1 MVTALPGVSPNVT
14 ERFRAGVMP
23 FRAPLSI
30 AVAFLVAGPL
40 SAARPI
46 VPAVPTIE
54 DAPIA
59 LLIDV
64 SSGQTLY
71 ARDADRRF
79 MPASLTK
86 VMTTYLAFD
95 QISRGKLFQ
104 QQLTAMRPETFRQW
118 HSVGST
124 MYLAESRPVTIDEL
138 LHGVTTVSAND
149 GAVVLAEAAL
159 GSVPAWTAAMN
170 EAARALG
177 MHDSHF
183 GTPNGWM
190 DEGRTWTTARDLATL
205 GTAMAIRH
213 PDLYR
218 HFVGARTMSYNG
230 IAQRNHDPISG
241 VVPGADGIKTGF
253 TNQAGYGFLGSAQ
266 RGGRRLMMV
275 VAASPTG
282 RQRNEGAKAF
292 MEWGFQ
298 AFDSRILFPLGAELA
313 RARVQNGGLRRIGA
327 VAPRPIRLA
336 VPRGQAPKV
345 TLKVRY
351 EGPLQAPI
359 EKGQTIAQ
367 LAIYLD
373 GRQVSTLPLVADR
386 SVASATQLQRVFNG
400 IAAWVPWG

>member
-1 MVTALPGVSPNVT
+1 MLFRVLSTVAAALLTGSPL
-14 ERFRAGVMP
+14 G
-23 FRAPLSI
+23 
-30 AVAFLVAGPL
+30 
-40 SAARPI
+40 AAAPI
-46 VPAVPTIE
+46 VPGVPSE
-54 DAPIA
+54 VDAPIA

-71 ARDADRRF
+71 AREADRRF

-95 QISRGKLFQ
+95 RIGQGKLFPQ
-104 QQLTAMRPETFRQW
+104 QITAMRPETFRRW
-118 HSVGST
+118 HAVGST
-124 MYLAESRPVTIDEL
+124 MYLAENRPVTVQEL

-159 GSVPAWTAAMN
+159 GSLPAWLAEMN
-170 EAARALG
+170 RTARALG

-183 GTPNGWM
+183 GTANGWM

-205 GTAMAIRH
+205 GTAMITRH
-213 PDLYR
+213 PELYR
-218 HFVGARTMSYNG
+218 HFVGARSMSYNG

-266 RGGRRLMMV
+266 RGGRRLVMV

-282 RQRNEGAKAF
+282 RQRNAGAKAF

-298 AFDSRILFPLGAELA
+298 AFDSRILFPVGAQLA
-313 RARVQNGGLRRIGA
+313 SARVQNGGLRRVGA

-336 VPRGQAPKV
+336 VPKGQTPQVA
-345 TLKVRY
+345 LKVRY

-359 EKGQTIAQ
+359 KQGETIAQ
-367 LAIYLD
+367 LAIFLD
-373 GRQVSTLPLVADR
+373 GRQVSSLPLVADR
-386 SVASATQLQRVFNG
+386 SVASATQLQRMFNG
-400 IAAWVPWG
+400 IAAWMPWN

>member
-1 MVTALPGVSPNVT
+1 MLFRVLSTVTAALL
-14 ERFRAGVMP
+14 AG
-23 FRAPLSI
+23 FPL
-30 AVAFLVAGPL
+30 L
-40 SAARPI
+40 AAAPI
-46 VPAVPTIE
+46 VPGVPSVE

-71 ARDADRRF
+71 SREADRRF

-95 QISRGKLFQ
+95 RIGQGKLFPQ
-104 QQLTAMRPETFRQW
+104 QITAMRPETFRQW
-118 HSVGST
+118 HAVGST
-124 MYLAESRPVTIDEL
+124 MYLAENRPVTVQEL

-159 GSVPAWTAAMN
+159 GSLPAWLAEMNRTAQ
-170 EAARALG
+170 ALG

-183 GTPNGWM
+183 GTANGWM

-205 GTAMAIRH
+205 GTAMITRH
-213 PDLYR
+213 SELYR
-218 HFVGARTMSYNG
+218 HFVGARSMSYNG

-241 VVPGADGIKTGF
+241 VIPGADGIKTGF

-266 RGGRRLMMV
+266 RGGRRLVMV

-282 RQRNEGAKAF
+282 RQRNAGAKAF
-292 MEWGFQ
+292 IEWGFQ
-298 AFDSRILFPLGAELA
+298 AFDSRILFPVGTELA
-313 RARVQNGGLRRIGA
+313 SARVQNGGLRRVGA

-336 VPRGQAPKV
+336 VPKGQTPQVA
-345 TLKVRY
+345 LKVRY

-359 EKGQTIAQ
+359 KKGETIAE
-367 LAIYLD
+367 LAIFLD

-386 SVASATQLQRVFNG
+386 SVASATQLQRMFNG
-400 IAAWVPWG
+400 IAAWMPWN

>member
-1 MVTALPGVSPNVT
+1 MRMLVRLLALCALPVAS
-14 ERFRAGVMP
+14 AG
-23 FRAPLSI
+23 
-30 AVAFLVAGPL
+30 
-40 SAARPI
+40 SAAIPI
-46 VPAVPTIE
+46 VPAVPSVE

-71 ARDADRRF
+71 AREPDRRF

-95 QISRGKLFQ
+95 RIGKGKLFP
-104 QQLTAMRPETFRQW
+104 QQLTAMRPEAFRQW
-118 HSVGST
+118 HAVGST
-124 MYLAESRPVTIDEL
+124 MYLAENRPVTVEEL

-170 EAARALG
+170 DTARSLG

-183 GTPNGWM
+183 GTANGWM

-205 GTAMAIRH
+205 GQAMVTRYPA
-213 PDLYR
+213 LYG
-218 HFVGARTMSYNG
+218 HFVGARSMAYNG

-266 RGGRRLMMV
+266 RGGRRLIMV

-282 RQRNEGAKAF
+282 RQRNDGARAF
-292 MEWGFQ
+292 IEWGFQ
-298 AFDSRILFPLGAELA
+298 AFDSRILFPVGTELA
-313 RARVQNGGLRRIGA
+313 SVRVQNGGLRRVGA

-336 VPRGQAPKV
+336 VPKGQTPKIS
-345 TLKVRY
+345 LKVRY
-351 EGPLQAPI
+351 EGPVQAPI
-359 EKGQTIAQ
+359 EKGQTVAE
-367 LAIYLD
+367 LAIFLD
-373 GRQVSTLPLVADR
+373 GQQVSSLPLVAD
-386 SVASATQLQRVFNG
+386 SSISSASQLQRVFNG
-400 IAAWVPWG
+400 IASWMPWN

>member
-1 MVTALPGVSPNVT
+1 MDMGAFSPRRMARARATAMLSRVSIGFAAAFLSAVPGIAAMPILPGIPSP
-14 ERFRAGVMP
+14 
-23 FRAPLSI
+23 
-30 AVAFLVAGPL
+30 
-40 SAARPI
+40 
-46 VPAVPTIE
+46 E
-54 DAPIA
+54 DVPIA
-59 LLIDV
+59 LLVDV

-71 ARDADRRF
+71 ARDPDRRF

-86 VMTTYLAFD
+86 VMTTYLAFEQID
-95 QISRGKLFQ
+95 QGKLFLQ
-104 QQLTAMRPETFRQW
+104 QITAMRPEAFREW

-124 MYLAESRPVTIDEL
+124 MYLGENRPVTIDEL

-170 EAARALG
+170 ETARALG

-183 GTPNGWM
+183 GTANGWM

-205 GTAMAIRH
+205 GAAMITRH
-213 PDLYR
+213 PELYR
-218 HFVGARTMSYNG
+218 HFVGARSLSYNG

-241 VVPGADGIKTGF
+241 VIPGADGIKTGF

-266 RGGRRLMMV
+266 RGGRRLVMV

-282 RQRNEGAKAF
+282 RQRNAGAKAF
-292 MEWGFQ
+292 IEWGFA
-298 AFDSRILFPLGAELA
+298 AFDSRILFPVGAELA
-313 RARVQNGGLRRIGA
+313 QARVQNGGLRRVAA

-336 VPRGQAPKV
+336 VPKGQTPDV

-351 EGPLQAPI
+351 EGPLQAPVKQG
-359 EKGQTIAQ
+359 ETIAE
-367 LAIYLD
+367 LAIFLD
-373 GRQVSTLPLVADR
+373 GKQVSTLPLVAER

-400 IAAWVPWG
+400 IAAWMPWN